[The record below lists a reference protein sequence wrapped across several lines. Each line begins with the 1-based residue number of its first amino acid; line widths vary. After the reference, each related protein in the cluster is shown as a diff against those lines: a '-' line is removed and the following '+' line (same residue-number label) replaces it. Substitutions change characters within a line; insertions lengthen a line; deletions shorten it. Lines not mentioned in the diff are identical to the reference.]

1 MKTDIHQFSFG
12 KKELKYIG
20 KDDGLFK
27 NGETYICSKFDGSNY
42 HFENVKGTRT
52 FNDFEVLKT
61 AVFSDCR
68 KYRYAL
74 VRAWDYSKP
83 FCLFIGLNP
92 SYAGELEG
100 DKTADWGVEYS
111 KNWGYGGMFIANLF
125 AIQDTY
131 SSQMITREAP
141 IGKDNDLWI
150 SKLYNMVDKTICI
163 WGDKGRHLNR
173 SKDIRNKFSKLYYIK
188 LNKTGEPTHP
198 ANRNG
203 GLNIK
208 LPHIE
213 WKH

>member
-92 SYAGELEG
+92 STANELEN
-100 DKTADWGVEYS
+100 DPTLTRCVNYAKS
-111 KNWGYGGMFIANLF
+111 WGYGGVFMANLF
-125 AIQDTY
+125 AIKDTD
-131 SSQMITREAP
+131 SNQMITRENP
-141 IGKDNDLWI
+141 IGKNNDLWL

-173 SKDIRNKFSKLYYIK
+173 SNDIKNILPKLYYLK
-188 LNKTGEPTHP
+188 LNISGEPSHT
-198 ANRNG
+198 RS
-203 GLNIK
+203 GLSNSLK
-208 LPHIE
+208 PTE